1 MLNQIPKSAVA
12 GIGFPALGS
21 DFASLQLA
29 VQYQLESSQWMDRE
43 QMQALQFRQ
52 LGPLIR
58 HAASTVPFYRELYSQ
73 HTIPKPLT
81 AQFFQQLPVAR
92 RAAVQQAGDELLC
105 SSLPQ
110 GHEVTGWETTS
121 GSTGRPVRIAHT
133 RPADLLWLAFAMRD
147 HLWHQRNFTD
157 KLGAIRW
164 YERGTAEPPAGYT
177 SKNWGYIVDP
187 LFDSAPC
194 VMLNIASPLEQQLE
208 WLLREKPAYLISFPS
223 NLLALARYVEQK
235 GLALPAIRQ
244 IRTVGETLDSNT
256 REYIQNVFNSRIADI
271 YTCEEAGYLAIQ
283 CPAAD
288 HYHVQS
294 ENVLLEI
301 VDEDGLPCEPG
312 QPGEVLITSLNNFA
326 TPLIRYEVGDIAEF
340 GEPCSCGRKLPVIR
354 KILGR
359 KRNRLILPTGESR
372 FPYLGEYGSIH
383 ALTGQT
389 PDQIQWIQHST
400 KEIEV
405 KIVLQRPFTS
415 EQAGKVARQMQHNF
429 GHPFEIRFTYLDEIP
444 KGANGKYEDFISLV
458 QA

>member
-1 MLNQIPKSAVA
+1 MLTQIPRSAVD
-12 GIGFPALGS
+12 GIGFPALS
-21 DFASLQLA
+21 DNYASLQLA
-29 VQYQLESSQWMDRE
+29 VQYQLESSQWMNPE
-43 QMQALQFRQ
+43 QMQVLQLRQ

-58 HAASTVPFYRELYSQ
+58 HAVNKVPFYKKLYAQ
-73 HTIPKPLT
+73 QVIPRPLT
-81 AQFFQQLPVAR
+81 AEFFHQLPVAR

-105 SSLPQ
+105 SSLPES
-110 GHEVTGWETTS
+110 HKVTGWETTS

-133 RPADLLWLAFAMRD
+133 RPADLLWQAFAMRD

-157 KLGAIRW
+157 KLAAIRW
-164 YERGTAEPPAGYT
+164 YERGTAEPPAGFR
-177 SKNWGYIVDP
+177 SDNWGYIVSP
-187 LFDSAPC
+187 LFDSGPC
-194 VMLNIASPLEQQLE
+194 VMLNIASPLEQQHA

-223 NLLALARYVEQK
+223 NLLALARYVEQN

-244 IRTVGETLDSNT
+244 IRTVGETLNPDT
-256 REYIQNVFNSRIADI
+256 RKYIQTVFQSRIADI

-283 CPAAD
+283 CPVED

-301 VDEDGLPCEPG
+301 VDKDGLPCEPG

-359 KRNRLILPTGESR
+359 KRNRLILPSGESR

-383 ALTGQT
+383 ALTGLT

-400 KEIEV
+400 TEIEV
-405 KIVLQRPFTS
+405 KIVLQRPFDS
-415 EQAGKVARQMQHNF
+415 DEAAKVARQMQDNF
-429 GHPFEIRFTYLDEIP
+429 GHPFEIRFTYLDQIP